1 MSARREP
8 SSPAMT
14 AWGWVACLSAAWL
27 AMQTV
32 DLAFWVLK

>member
-1 MSARREP
+1 MSARGEP
-8 SSPAMT
+8 SNPAMT
-14 AWGWVACLSAAWL
+14 AWGWVVCLGTSWL